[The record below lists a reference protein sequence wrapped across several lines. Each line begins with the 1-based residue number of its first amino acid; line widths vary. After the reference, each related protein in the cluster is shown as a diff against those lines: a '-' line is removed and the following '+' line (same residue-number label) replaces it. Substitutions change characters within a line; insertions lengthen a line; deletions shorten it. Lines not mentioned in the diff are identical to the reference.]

1 MLDAVECVIF
11 TRSQFDDV
19 EVNMIYQQIGNAYE
33 VKVKWKKA
41 GKTMDTITIQE
52 SDVEVVKQK
61 VLLETERVL
70 QSQK

>member
-1 MLDAVECVIF
+1 
-11 TRSQFDDV
+11 
-19 EVNMIYQQIGNAYE
+19 MIYQQIGNAYE